1 MGRVRPSTFGVV
13 ALLLVL
19 SFCSLGCLALISLRE
34 HITGSFEY
42 TFMRWNLVLA
52 WLPMSFALITL
63 GAYRRRLPPVV
74 WMLSGVLWLL
84 FLPNAPYLV
93 TDFIHLRNSW
103 ASAPLWFDVVM
114 FASFGV
120 TGLGLGYA
128 SLYFVHGV
136 FSERFGTLAGW
147 GLILT
152 VFALSSIGIYLG
164 RILRLNSWD
173 AFTRPDILARIVR
186 HRLDDPFR
194 NPEVFPLLAGM
205 TILLL
210 LGYALFVA
218 STLRARHIVGRPER
232 DGFGR

>member
-1 MGRVRPSTFGVV
+1 MGRVRPSTFGVA
-13 ALLLVL
+13 ALLVVL
-19 SFCSLGCLALISLRE
+19 CLCSFGCLGLISLRE
-34 HITGSFEY
+34 HLTGSYEY

-63 GAYRRRLPPVV
+63 GAYRRRLSAPI
-74 WMLSGVLWLL
+74 WMSSGLLWLL

-103 ASAPLWFDVVM
+103 ASAPLWFDVLM
-114 FASFGV
+114 FASFGL

-136 FSERFGTLAGW
+136 ISERFGALAGW
-147 GLILT
+147 SLIVT
-152 VFALSSIGIYLG
+152 VFVLSSIGIYLG

-186 HRLDDPFR
+186 HRLDDPLR
-194 NPEVFPLLAGM
+194 NPEIFPLLAAM
-205 TILLL
+205 TVLLL

-218 STLRARHIVGRPER
+218 STLRARQIVGRPER